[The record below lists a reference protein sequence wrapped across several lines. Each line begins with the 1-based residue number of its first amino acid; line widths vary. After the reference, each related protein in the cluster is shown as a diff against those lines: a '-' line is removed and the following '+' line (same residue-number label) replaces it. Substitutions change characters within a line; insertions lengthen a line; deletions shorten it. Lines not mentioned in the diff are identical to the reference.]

1 MIIDG
6 KVVSS
11 LIKENVK
18 KEVETIKA
26 KYNKTPSL
34 AVVLVG
40 ENPASLVYVSNK
52 EKACEKAGIKSI
64 MVKMDESSSEEEV
77 VLKVRE
83 LAQDENVNAILVQLP
98 LPGHIN
104 KDNVLKEIPFNKDA
118 DGLTHENVARL
129 SLNEESIVPCTP
141 MGVVDLLKYYNIP
154 IDGANVAILGR
165 SILVGKPLQML
176 LTNLNSTVTLCH
188 SKTKNL
194 NEITKKADIVVAAI
208 GSPKFLKADMVKE
221 GAVVVDVGINRLESG
236 IVGDADFDELINK
249 CSYITPVPGGCGLM
263 TVAELLNNT
272 IKCFYSQNK

>member
-11 LIKENVK
+11 LLKENVK
-18 KEVETIKA
+18 KEVEEIQI

-52 EKACEKAGIKSI
+52 EKACTKAGIKSI
-64 MVKMDESSSEEEV
+64 MVKMDEKSSEEEV
-77 VLKVRE
+77 INKIKE
-83 LAQDENVNAILVQLP
+83 LAKDENINAILVQLP
-98 LPGHIN
+98 LPDHIN

-129 SLNEESIVPCTP
+129 SLNEEAIVPCTP

-154 IDGANVAILGR
+154 IEGSKVAIIGR

-176 LTNLNSTVTLCH
+176 LTNLNATVTLCH

-194 NEITKKADIVVAAI
+194 EKITKNSDIVVCAI
-208 GSPKFLKADMVKE
+208 GKPKFLKKSMVNE
-221 GAVVVDVGINRLESG
+221 NTVIIDVGINRFDDG
-236 IVGDADFDELINK
+236 IVGDCDFEELK
-249 CSYITPVPGGCGLM
+249 DYCSYITPVPGGCGLM
-263 TVAELLNNT
+263 TVAELLSNT